1 MMDKL
6 FLQIINMSITSS
18 YIILFI
24 IAIRIILKK
33 APKIFSYVLWLIPF
47 FRLIFPFSFESLF
60 SFISINKNTIPEDIV
75 YSQTPQIQS
84 GISAIDS
91 TVNRALPK
99 LVVGTSVNSMQTWIT
114 IGTLIWL
121 IGIIILLIYSI
132 YSTLKLSKV
141 LRSAI
146 SLYDNIYEIE
156 TIKTPFVFGLIR
168 PKIYLP
174 NNLSDTEKSYIIKH
188 EQTHIKRF
196 DSIIKFVAFFIV
208 SIHWFNPLVWVA
220 YYLMGEDM
228 ELSCD
233 ESVIKEMGYEV
244 KKDYSSSLLSLSS
257 GEKIIG
263 GSPVAFGENNIK
275 GRIKNILNYKKPKLG
290 VILISLIII
299 LILALGLL
307 SNQPSNQIR
316 KSNDYEERAA
326 EFINLYYAQYEK
338 RDKIEELFIFDED
351 ALLLELENDPSSD
364 GFYDGLDK
372 DEIEGFVEEN
382 FGDILTEDE
391 KLRLI
396 NNRVIPNAYIINT
409 KIVKATVSSIEF
421 DKLDSQNDQ
430 SSFNALIIYEPRDG
444 EPIEVEESGVIRL
457 VEDSGDLKVDYFE
470 ISSE

>member
-1 MMDKL
+1 M
-6 FLQIINMSITSS
+6 N
-18 YIILFI
+18 
-24 IAIRIILKK
+24 
-33 APKIFSYVLWLIPF
+33 
-47 FRLIFPFSFESLF
+47 
-60 SFISINKNTIPEDIV
+60 
-75 YSQTPQIQS
+75 
-84 GISAIDS
+84 
-91 TVNRALPK
+91 
-99 LVVGTSVNSMQTWIT
+99 
-114 IGTLIWL
+114 
-121 IGIIILLIYSI
+121 
-132 YSTLKLSKV
+132 
-141 LRSAI
+141 
-146 SLYDNIYEIE
+146 
-156 TIKTPFVFGLIR
+156 
-168 PKIYLP
+168 
-174 NNLSDTEKSYIIKH
+174 
-188 EQTHIKRF
+188 
-196 DSIIKFVAFFIV
+196 
-208 SIHWFNPLVWVA
+208 
-220 YYLMGEDM
+220 
-228 ELSCD
+228 
-233 ESVIKEMGYEV
+233 
-244 KKDYSSSLLSLSS
+244 
-257 GEKIIG
+257 IG
-263 GSPVAFGENNIK
+263 GIAMFGENNIR
-275 GRIKNILNYKKPKLG
+275 GRVKNILNYKKPKLG